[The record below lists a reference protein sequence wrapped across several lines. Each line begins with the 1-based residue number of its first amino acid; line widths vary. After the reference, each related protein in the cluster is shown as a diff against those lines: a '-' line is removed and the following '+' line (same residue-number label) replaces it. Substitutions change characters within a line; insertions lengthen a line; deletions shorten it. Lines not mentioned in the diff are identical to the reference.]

1 MDDVMISSMEDMA
14 ELVRSCGFLPFSAN
28 AITGFSVEEHTP
40 PGLWFVDGVA
50 GPWEWKGPV
59 IRATGCVYGKFFRG
73 KPGFI
78 SREWFL
84 VFANYRRDGY
94 DFEARCEEGLVGYQ
108 EKMVYAVLQQQLSL
122 VSKEWRRLVGMKNR
136 AHFDALVARLQMTGY
151 VVTSDFV
158 YPKAKD
164 GSFYGWGLARY
175 TTPELYF
182 GSEYFES
189 VYELSTQESR
199 ERIKEHLSRLLPQ
212 ATQKQ
217 IANVIG

>member
-1 MDDVMISSMEDMA
+1 MDDVKISSQEDMA
-14 ELVRSCGFLPFSAN
+14 ELVRSYGFLPFSAN
-28 AITGFSVEEHTP
+28 AIEGFSVEEHTP

-50 GPWEWKGPV
+50 GPWDWKGPV

-84 VFANYRRDGY
+84 DFANYRRGGY
-94 DFEARCEEGLVGYQ
+94 DFDARCDEGLVSYQ
-108 EKMVYAVLQQQLSL
+108 EKLLYDVLHEQFSL
-122 VSKEWRRLVGMKNR
+122 VSKEWRRLSGMKSR
-136 AHFDALVARLQMTGY
+136 GHFDAVVARLQMTGY

-158 YPKAKD
+158 YPKSKD
-164 GSFYGWGLARY
+164 GSIYGWGLARY

-182 GSEYFES
+182 DSEYFAH
-189 VYELSTQESR
+189 VYDRSTQESR
-199 ERIKEHLSRLLPQ
+199 ERIKEHLYRLLPQ